1 MNYKQIIESLNSQ
14 NPEEIIDSLQ
24 QLNDVALTDDLV
36 DAVTGLISDNDKGVR
51 NFVAQILSFSDNP
64 KVPYT
69 LVKFIHHPDLTIK
82 NLAGEILLKLNE
94 KSTDALLSFMHE
106 GDDDDKKFIIDILG
120 LIGSRGTENKII
132 EVLESSENDNLTLAC
147 IESLGNI
154 GSENA
159 IEKLISLYPQNE
171 LYKPSVIEA
180 LGKIKSQKS
189 LDFLMEKYSMADD
202 LIKITIIESLGE
214 VGDIETFF
222 FLLSELNE
230 NSGHFIW
237 IIINSLYQLKQK
249 NNLDIPFDERMKSS
263 ILYTITE
270 GELKFKKNA
279 INLINDF
286 NDPEIVKA
294 CLEIFGIEQEIDEI
308 LSPKFFANYE
318 VIFGTIFQTINNNPP
333 NLNSILNLFREML
346 FMNIDIGL
354 NFFSDIKLRNL
365 SDALIKCL
373 KDPDEEIRITSFEIL
388 NLLDEKTA
396 SLFTD
401 LIAED
406 ASYWNRLRMVD
417 IISKNNF
424 GNVDEILLK
433 MCNDEEEMVKE
444 RANYYLS
451 IRKQTL

>member
-230 NSGHFIW
+230 NSGPFIW

-270 GELKFKKNA
+270 GELKFKRT
-279 INLINDF
+279 
-286 NDPEIVKA
+286 
-294 CLEIFGIEQEIDEI
+294 Q
-308 LSPKFFANYE
+308 
-318 VIFGTIFQTINNNPP
+318 
-333 NLNSILNLFREML
+333 
-346 FMNIDIGL
+346 
-354 NFFSDIKLRNL
+354 
-365 SDALIKCL
+365 
-373 KDPDEEIRITSFEIL
+373 
-388 NLLDEKTA
+388 
-396 SLFTD
+396 
-401 LIAED
+401 
-406 ASYWNRLRMVD
+406 
-417 IISKNNF
+417 
-424 GNVDEILLK
+424 
-433 MCNDEEEMVKE
+433 
-444 RANYYLS
+444 
-451 IRKQTL
+451 

>member
-24 QLNDVALTDDLV
+24 QLNDAALTDDLV
-36 DAVTGLISDNDKGVR
+36 DAVNTLILHNDKGVR
-51 NFVAQILSFSDNP
+51 NFAAQILSFSDNP

-82 NLAGEILLKLNE
+82 NLAGEILLNLNE
-94 KSTDALLSFMHE
+94 KSIEALLSFINK

-120 LIGSRGTENKII
+120 LIGSKESEKKIL
-132 EVLESSENDNLTLAC
+132 EVLKASENDNLTLAC

-159 IEKLISLYPQNE
+159 IENLISLYPQNE
-171 LYKPSVIEA
+171 LFKPSVIEA

-189 LDFLMEKYSMADD
+189 LDFLMEKYSIADD

-230 NSGHFIW
+230 NSGPFIW

-249 NNLDIPFDERMKSS
+249 NNLDIPFDERMKSA

-286 NDPEIVKA
+286 NDPEIVNS
-294 CLEIFGIEQEIDEI
+294 CLEIFGIDQEIDEI

-318 VIFGTIFQTINNNPP
+318 VIFSSIYQTISSNPP

-373 KDPDEEIRITSFEIL
+373 KDPDEEIRIISFEIL

-417 IISKNNF
+417 IISKNSF

-433 MCNDEEEMVKE
+433 MSNDEEEMVKE

>member
-230 NSGHFIW
+230 NSGPFIW